1 MNKNPQTIYNPETQR
16 MFSVPMESKREDI
29 ETKFI
34 ESLVEYL
41 NEILDVNYSDRRLTS
56 SLLKNMLS
64 EQLNSR
70 YKHVGLLQQYL
81 SHELDKAMESFKN
94 ELLIPDDVK
103 VNHSNVTHAKFS
115 DLIRYISKNYIRVED
130 INSDGTFETIEEA
143 RNNQLK
149 DSACMTEG
157 VSRGPMTDCDEVCES
172 PG

>member
-16 MFSVPMESKREDI
+16 MFSVPMESKRNDI

-41 NEILDVNYSDRRLTS
+41 NEILDVNFSDRRLTS

-81 SHELDKAMESFKN
+81 SHELDKAMESFKR
-94 ELLIPDDVK
+94 ELLIADDVK
-103 VNHSNVTHAKFS
+103 VNHSNATHAKFS
-115 DLIRYISKNYIRVED
+115 DLIRYIPVFIVCLYFGFSSKFVTTPF
-130 INSDGTFETIEEA
+130 SFEFTIPYG
-143 RNNQLK
+143 
-149 DSACMTEG
+149 S
-157 VSRGPMTDCDEVCES
+157 
-172 PG
+172 